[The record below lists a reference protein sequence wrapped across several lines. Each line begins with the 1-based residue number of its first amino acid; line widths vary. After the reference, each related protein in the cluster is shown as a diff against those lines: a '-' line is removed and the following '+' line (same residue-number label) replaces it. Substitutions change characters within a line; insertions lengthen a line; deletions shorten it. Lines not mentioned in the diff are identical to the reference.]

1 MEYYYLNENS
11 NEVLVENRSGP
22 ISSVLVVLVTIVVS
36 SDDFHYCFIINYI
49 NLDFIYFDIQHGC
62 RVQCSKLFISAEYQK

>member
-22 ISSVLVVLVTIVVS
+22 ISMVLVVLVTIVVS
-36 SDDFHYCFIINYI
+36 SDDFHYCLITNYI
-49 NLDFIYFDIQHGC
+49 DLDFIYFDIQH
-62 RVQCSKLFISAEYQK
+62 RLQSPV

>member
-22 ISSVLVVLVTIVVS
+22 ISSVLVVLVTI
-36 SDDFHYCFIINYI
+36 
-49 NLDFIYFDIQHGC
+49 LDFIYFDIQH
-62 RVQCSKLFISAEYQK
+62 RLQSPV

>member
-22 ISSVLVVLVTIVVS
+22 ISSMLVVLVTMVVS
-36 SDDFHYCFIINYI
+36 SDDFHYCPMQPVVYFCRILKTIF
-49 NLDFIYFDIQHGC
+49 DFPI
-62 RVQCSKLFISAEYQK
+62 